1 MGKDR
6 IDFYLVPMHD
16 MTLEDV
22 FTYYNENRFQH
33 EQNFDPGDLDFSL
46 QSQRIRLL
54 RSIIEADRKI
64 AYRLS
69 VITNDRKMIGVVKI
83 TSIGD
88 EHQKACDISYSV
100 DRSLDGKGYNELIL
114 NRATNLAFKEYGYR
128 KATITVVDSNLPSH
142 QYAVA
147 IGYVKVGLLRKNEKI
162 RGIWRDF
169 ILFEKINED
178 FE

>member
-1 MGKDR
+1 MGKKL

-54 RSIIEADRKI
+54 RSIIDADRKI

-69 VITNDRKMIGVVKI
+69 VITGDRKMIGVVKI
-83 TSIGD
+83 ASIGD
-88 EHQKACDISYSV
+88 EHQKCCDISYSV
-100 DRSLDGKGYNELIL
+100 DRSLDGRGYNQLVL

-128 KATITVVDSNLPSH
+128 KATITIVDNFVDSH
-142 QYAVA
+142 QYAEE
-147 IGYVKVGLLRKNEKI
+147 IGYVKVGLLRQNEKI
-162 RGIWRDF
+162 KGVWRNF
-169 ILFEKINED
+169 YLFEKINPDEQ
-178 FE
+178 